1 MAKKKST
8 TEESQK
14 YESSIDTD
22 SEENSNSESSS
33 ASNAGSEDAEEVGS
47 EEEIDLAGYESEVSI
62 YDLLSDDDTDDEE
75 EILGPSFNIRYGKKY
90 IPGNKIHKQLA
101 FGQDTYRE
109 AFYKTDKGTPN
120 ENSIE
125 LLRKEIDTY
134 TTRVAFKKK
143 LALDQGF
150 AKYYKEIKKL
160 VLNGQKKMLKKKEA
174 AKENES
180 YDPDEK
186 ADWLADVIGKW
197 NILKIKLDEDG
208 KSVYPNFGTA
218 KLTYFKN
225 GQLYSKCIKVPRG
238 KLDGHSERQIFDHVL
253 DLLSDMGDID
263 ENTPVILDINT
274 LLSMCGGCVEYAKGF
289 IKSAKKMLGKG
300 NIKVRVS
307 YHFPY
312 SEDPSKNPA
321 KGVIQQQ
328 IELSPNDVTP
338 SKSFGIETV
347 VISSGYREPTD
358 PEKNTTKQAESVKKV
373 DAMMLRQA
381 FINSLGVHEI
391 EDDDDIVIPA
401 GYQDVHID
409 PNIARDGLC
418 FYRAVMQE
426 YETEYD
432 TPEELQGAA
441 IGYILDN
448 LDEFQD
454 FIMGLNIPGI
464 NSETHPSPLQAM
476 QAYINY
482 HLQNENDEGTWA
494 DHIMMQAVARVLDI
508 DITVEMFD
516 RDGNHNPEGAI
527 NINAEEGGE
536 RQTITVGNIANL
548 HFVVPEAPDVGVVQA
563 EDDPDVDGLAELLS
577 QNAIKDLEGDL
588 LGASSELS

>member
-1 MAKKKST
+1 MTKKETKKKDATQSD
-8 TEESQK
+8 
-14 YESSIDTD
+14 YSSDD
-22 SEENSNSESSS
+22 SEDERVPS
-33 ASNAGSEDAEEVGS
+33 VLP
-47 EEEIDLAGYESEVSI
+47 EEEIDLAGYETEVSI

-90 IPGNKIHKQLA
+90 IPGNKIHRQLA

-109 AFYKTDKGTPN
+109 AFYKIDKGTPH

-150 AKYYKEIKKL
+150 AKYYEEIKKL
-160 VLNGQKKMLKKKEA
+160 VLKGQKKMLKKKEA

-180 YDPDEK
+180 YDPDKK
-186 ADWLADVIGKW
+186 ADWLADAIGKW
-197 NILKIKLDEDG
+197 NVLKIKLDEDG
-208 KSVYPNFGTA
+208 KSVYPNLGA
-218 KLTYFKN
+218 SKLTYFKD
-225 GQLYSKCIKVPRG
+225 GKLYSKCIKVPRG

-263 ENTPVILDINT
+263 ENTPVILDIHT
-274 LLSMCGGCVEYAKGF
+274 LLSMCGGCVKVAKGF
-289 IKSAKKMLGKG
+289 IKSAESILGKG

-312 SEDPSKNPA
+312 SGSVNNNPA
-321 KGVIQQQ
+321 EGVIQQQ
-328 IELSPNDVTP
+328 LELPSDDFTP
-338 SKSFGIETV
+338 SRSFGIESA

-373 DAMMLRQA
+373 DSMILRQA
-381 FINSLGVHEI
+381 GINSLGVYEI
-391 EDDDDIVIPA
+391 EDDDDIVIPD
-401 GYQDVHID
+401 GYQDVD
-409 PNIARDGLC
+409 RDGLC

-432 TPEELQGAA
+432 TPEELQEAA
-441 IGYILDN
+441 IGHILDN
-448 LDEFQD
+448 LGEFQD

-464 NSETHPSPLQAM
+464 NAETHPSPLQAM

-482 HLQNENDEGTWA
+482 HLQNKNDEGTWA
-494 DHIMMQAVARVLDI
+494 DHVMMQAVARVLNI

-516 RDGNHNPEGAI
+516 RDGNRNPGGDI
-527 NINAEEGGE
+527 NINAGEEGGE

-548 HFVVPEAPDVGVVQA
+548 HFVAPEAPDVGVVQA
-563 EDDPDVDGLAELLS
+563 EDAPDVGGLANILE
-577 QNAIKDLEGDL
+577 DLDPSLGGSAGDSL
-588 LGASSELS
+588 FHL